1 MKLYRFLI
9 IFFIVTAAAC
19 SGVPDVVNPDTPQ
32 ETALQTDVPP
42 VPTVT
47 FDPAESIDETGPLTL
62 RVWIPPEFDPNAG
75 TRSSEL
81 LNARLSE
88 FSSRRSDIRLD
99 VRVKAVDGPGGLLDA
114 LTAASSA
121 APKAVPDLIA
131 IPRFLME
138 TAALKG
144 LLYPFDGLTSLPDA
158 DEWYGYAR
166 EMALIQD
173 SIFGLPFAGDALAL
187 LYQSSIFEET
197 PADFASILNSSAQ
210 FAFPASES
218 SSLLTLNLYMA
229 AGGPVKDEQGRPTI
243 DAVILG
249 KVLEFYQQGEL
260 NTVIPAGNIQ
270 LDTLEQAYREFAEG
284 NVGITLISISR
295 YLSDRKSLTESAVL
309 APVPTHNGIPYSL
322 ASGWVWALSTS
333 DPERQAQAVEL
344 AEFLMDPSFLSD
356 WNLASNSLPTSSAAL
371 ASWED
376 TPMRDAVAK
385 VAASSHLAPS
395 SDLISSLG
403 PAIRIA
409 VIQVLSRQGEPAAL
423 AEDAASKVR

>member
-1 MKLYRFLI
+1 MSYTNKPGERSVFARLGFFSKQMKLYRFLI

-19 SGVPDVVNPDTPQ
+19 SGVPDVVITDTPQ

-47 FDPAESIDETGPLTL
+47 LDPAESIDETGPLTL
-62 RVWIPPEFDPNAG
+62 RVWIPTEFDPNAG

-158 DEWYGYAR
+158 DDWYGYAR
-166 EMALIQD
+166 EMAVIQD
-173 SIFGLPFAGDALAL
+173 STFGLPFAGDALAL

-197 PADFASILNSSAQ
+197 PADFAS
-210 FAFPASES
+210 
-218 SSLLTLNLYMA
+218 
-229 AGGPVKDEQGRPTI
+229 
-243 DAVILG
+243 
-249 KVLEFYQQGEL
+249 
-260 NTVIPAGNIQ
+260 
-270 LDTLEQAYREFAEG
+270 
-284 NVGITLISISR
+284 
-295 YLSDRKSLTESAVL
+295 
-309 APVPTHNGIPYSL
+309 
-322 ASGWVWALSTS
+322 
-333 DPERQAQAVEL
+333 
-344 AEFLMDPSFLSD
+344 
-356 WNLASNSLPTSSAAL
+356 
-371 ASWED
+371 
-376 TPMRDAVAK
+376 
-385 VAASSHLAPS
+385 
-395 SDLISSLG
+395 
-403 PAIRIA
+403 
-409 VIQVLSRQGEPAAL
+409 
-423 AEDAASKVR
+423 